1 MVRIDSREKRGNS
14 FTITVDFKRNGLI
27 FPLVFTPHYWYSP
40 FMLDTT
46 QPVFNWKNTTLILAT
61 AVSLL
66 LFYNFAFFRNIIA
79 AYPLTLGNS
88 LFIGSIALL
97 LLSLITILLTLVS
110 SRHIIKPALIIIVFV
125 SSFAS
130 YFMDSYNVV
139 IDTSMIENIFSTN
152 FSESLDLFSLKL
164 FIYIFLLGILP
175 SLFIYKLNIS
185 YCTLKKEFITKMIV
199 IFIALAVVTSQILI
213 FSKSYSSLFREQKIL
228 RYYANPVTYIH
239 SSLAYLNQKLGSSN
253 TVIKPVGQD
262 AKIPASD
269 NDRELVILVIGETA
283 RADRFSLNGYSKQTN
298 PLLEKEQV
306 VSFKNVASCGTAT
319 AVSVPCMFSM
329 YTRDGYSDE
338 HARDTENLLDVLHH
352 AGITIL
358 WRDNNSDSKSVAL
371 RVPYQDYKSP
381 DVNPVCDE
389 ECRDEGMLVGLQEF
403 IEKQTTGDIFIILHS
418 MGNHG
423 PAYYKRYPK
432 LFEKFTPACHTNQ
445 LENCTNEEINN
456 AYDNAI
462 LYTDYFLSKV
472 INLLKHNDDKFET
485 AMLYMSDHGES
496 LGENNLYLHGLPY
509 ILAPNTQKYVAAV
522 LWLGERFYEDGLDIN
537 AIKTK
542 ADNAFSHD
550 NLFHT
555 ILGLMEL
562 ETADYDKELDIL
574 SHDREKY

>member
-1 MVRIDSREKRGNS
+1 
-14 FTITVDFKRNGLI
+14 
-27 FPLVFTPHYWYSP
+27 
-40 FMLDTT
+40 MLDTSH
-46 QPVFNWKNTTLILAT
+46 PVFNWKNTTLILAT
-61 AVSLL
+61 AVCLL
-66 LFYNFAFFRNIIA
+66 LFYNIAFFRNILA
-79 AYPLTLGNS
+79 TYPLTLSNS
-88 LFIGSIALL
+88 LFIGSIALS
-97 LLSLITILLTLVS
+97 LLSLFTILLTLVS
-110 SRHIIKPALIIIVFV
+110 SRYTIKPALIIIVFV

-152 FSESLDLFSLKL
+152 LSESLDLFSLKL
-164 FIYIFLLGILP
+164 VVYIFLLGILP
-175 SLFIYKLNIS
+175 SLFIYKLNIAHG
-185 YCTLKKEFITKMIV
+185 TLKKELITKTAV
-199 IFIALAVVTSQILI
+199 IFIALAVISSQILI
-213 FSKSYSSLFREQKIL
+213 FSKSYSSFIREQKIL
-228 RYYANPVTYIH
+228 RYYANPVTYAY
-239 SSLAYLNQKLGSSN
+239 SSITYLNQKLGAID
-253 TVIKPVGQD
+253 TIIKPVGQD

-306 VSFKNVASCGTAT
+306 VSFKNVTSCGTAT
-319 AVSVPCMFSM
+319 AVSVPCMFSIH
-329 YTRDGYSDE
+329 TRDSYSDN
-338 HARDTENLLDVLHH
+338 HAKDTENLLDVLRH

-371 RVPYQDYKSP
+371 RIPFQDYKSP
-381 DVNPVCDE
+381 AVNPVCDE

-403 IEKQTTGDIFIILHS
+403 IDKQSTGDIFIVLHS

-432 LFEKFTPACHTNQ
+432 SFEKFTPACHTNQ

-472 INLLKHNDDKFET
+472 IDLLKQNDEQFET

-496 LGENNLYLHGLPY
+496 LGENNVYLHGLPY
-509 ILAPNTQKYVAAV
+509 ILAPDTQKNVAAV
-522 LWLGERFYEDGLDIN
+522 LWLDEHFYEDGLDIN

-562 ETADYDKELDIL
+562 ETDTYDEDLDIL
-574 SHDREKY
+574 SHDREKYLAGLANR

>member
-1 MVRIDSREKRGNS
+1 
-14 FTITVDFKRNGLI
+14 
-27 FPLVFTPHYWYSP
+27 
-40 FMLDTT
+40 MLDTT
-46 QPVFNWKNTTLILAT
+46 HPVFNWKNTTLILAT
-61 AVSLL
+61 AVCLVV
-66 LFYNFAFFRNIIA
+66 FYNLAFFRNIFA

-97 LLSLITILLTLVS
+97 LLSLITILLTLIS
-110 SRHIIKPALIIIVFV
+110 SRYLIKPALIMIVFV

-130 YFMDSYNVV
+130 YFMDSYNIV
-139 IDTSMIENIFSTN
+139 IDMSMIENIFSTN
-152 FSESLDLFSLKL
+152 FSESLDLFSFKL
-164 FIYIFLLGILP
+164 VIYIFLLGILP

-185 YCTLKKEFITKMIV
+185 YGTLKKELSTKTIV
-199 IFIALAVVTSQILI
+199 IFIALTVVASQILI
-213 FSKSYSSLFREQKIL
+213 FSKSYSSFIREQKII
-228 RYYANPVTYIH
+228 RYYANPVTYLH
-239 SSLAYLNQKLGSSN
+239 SGIAYLNQKLDAGDA
-253 TVIKPVGQD
+253 VIKPVGQD

-283 RADRFSLNGYSKQTN
+283 RADRFSLNGYTKQTD

-306 VSFKNVASCGTAT
+306 VSFKNVTSCGTAT

-352 AGITIL
+352 AGISIL

-381 DVNPVCDE
+381 TVNSVCDE

-403 IEKQTTGDIFIILHS
+403 IDKQSTGDIFIVLHS

-432 LFEKFTPACHTNQ
+432 SFEKFTPACHTNQ

-472 INLLKHNDDKFET
+472 INLLKHNDDQFET

-496 LGENNLYLHGLPY
+496 LGENNVYLHGLPY
-509 ILAPNTQKYVAAV
+509 ILAPDTQKNVAAV
-522 LWLGERFYEDGLDIN
+522 LWLGEHFYEDGLDIS
-537 AIKTK
+537 AIKAR

-555 ILGLMEL
+555 ILGLLEL
-562 ETADYDKELDIL
+562 ETAAYNKDLDIL
-574 SHDREKY
+574 SHDREKHLAGLAKR